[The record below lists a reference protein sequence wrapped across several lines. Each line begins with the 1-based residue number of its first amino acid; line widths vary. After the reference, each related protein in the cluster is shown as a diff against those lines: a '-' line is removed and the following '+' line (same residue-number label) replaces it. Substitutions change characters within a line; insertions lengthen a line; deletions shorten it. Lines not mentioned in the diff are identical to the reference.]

1 MMAAGG
7 KWDGRQYLD
16 EQGCKAM
23 HDNPREAD
31 MGFAITR
38 FTQGGVALFSAVS
51 QNSTKVE
58 KALNTGREGFYGW
71 MGLGGSLFQWHP
83 QYKIG
88 FGYVPTSL
96 NVLDLVNERGKAY
109 QAEVLRCIENMKN
122 Q

>member
-1 MMAAGG
+1 MAAGG
-7 KWDGRQYLD
+7 TWDGRQYLD

-51 QNSTKVE
+51 QNSTRVE

-109 QAEVLRCIENMKN
+109 QTEVLGCIEAMKN
-122 Q
+122 